1 MSIFAHSHFSNSFA
15 KLPEDFYSVVRP
27 TSIST
32 AQYVSVNRAAG
43 QLIGLPEGALNSDE
57 FLSLMACSALPE
69 QAQPLA
75 SVYSGH
81 QFGSYNPKLGDGR
94 ALLLGEITH
103 QGKKWE
109 LQLKGSGLTPYSR
122 MGDGRAVLR
131 SSIRE
136 FLASEA
142 MHGLGIPTT
151 RALAIVTSQTPVYRE
166 SVETAATILRMAP
179 SHIRFGHFEY
189 FFYTGKHHLLKQLA
203 DFVIAHHFPQFSALP
218 ETEKYAQWF
227 DEITQRTAR
236 LISQWQAVGFCHG
249 VMNTDNMSI
258 LGLTIDYGPFA
269 FIDDFNPSFIC
280 NHSDDSGRY
289 AYHQQV
295 NIGLWNLNALAH
307 ALSPLIPVERLKD
320 SLKRYELYFMANF
333 RQLMRDKLGLQIPQ
347 DNDDDIISDILALLA
362 KEQRDYTFFFRQLS
376 VCDGDAASTL
386 RDLFI
391 DREAFDAWFASYQAR
406 LQQENSDDVQRKQL
420 MKSTNPKFVLR
431 NYLAQQAIE
440 QSQLG
445 NHQMVNDLLFVLQ
458 NPYAEHEKF
467 EHFAALPPDW
477 GKTLEISCSS

>member
-1 MSIFAHSHFSNSFA
+1 MSIFAHSQFTNSFA
-15 KLPEDFYSVVRP
+15 RLPEDFYSLVQPAR
-27 TSIST
+27 IEA
-32 AQYVSVNRAAG
+32 AQWVSVNPAAAE
-43 QLIGLPEGALNSDE
+43 LIGLPESALNSAE
-57 FLSLMACSALPE
+57 FLSLMACTSLPE
-69 QAQPLA
+69 QSQPLA

-103 QGKKWE
+103 LDKKWE

-136 FLASEA
+136 YLASES

-166 SVETAATILRMAP
+166 SVESAATILRMAP

-189 FFYTGKHHLLKQLA
+189 FFYTGQHPLLKQLA
-203 DFVIAHHFPQFSALP
+203 DFVITHHYPEFSGLP
-218 ETEKYAQWF
+218 ETEKYARWF

-236 LISQWQAVGFCHG
+236 LMAQWQSVGFCHG

-269 FIDDFNPSFIC
+269 FMDDFNPQFIC
-280 NHSDDSGRY
+280 NHSDDGGRY
-289 AYHQQV
+289 AYNQQV

-307 ALSPLIPVERLKD
+307 ALSPLIAVDNLKD
-320 SLKRYELYFMANF
+320 SLMRYEWHFMANF
-333 RQLMRDKLGLQIPQ
+333 RQLMRAKLGLQTPQ
-347 DNDDDIISDILALLA
+347 DNDDEIIGGILELLA
-362 KEQRDYTFFFRQLS
+362 KERRDYTFFFRQLS
-376 VCDGDAASTL
+376 FHREESLSVA

-391 DREAFDAWFASYQAR
+391 DREAFDAWFASYQQR
-406 LQQENSDDVQRKQL
+406 LQQENSIDEQRQQL
-420 MKSTNPKFVLR
+420 MKNTNPKFVLR

-440 QSQLG
+440 QSQQG
-445 NHQMVNDLLFVLQ
+445 NHQMVNDLLTVLQ
-458 NPYAEHEKF
+458 NPYAEHEQF